1 MRIGVLSD
9 THIPDRAKTLPAP
22 VLEVLRDCATI
33 IHAGDFC
40 VPAVLEELR
49 CLAPVHAVYGN
60 MDSPELKMA
69 LLRRLVVEIGGAR
82 IGIVHGDSS
91 SFPARAVARRTFA
104 ADGVACVIYGHS
116 HLPERTWEGGVL
128 YLNPGSPTDPR
139 RATRCSFGILTIEGG
154 QIDAQLQYL

>member
-22 VLEVLRDCATI
+22 VLEVLRDCGMI

-40 VPAVLEELR
+40 VPAVLDELR
-49 CLAPVHAVYGN
+49 RLAPVHAVYGN
-60 MDSPELKMA
+60 MDAPELKMA
-69 LLRRLVVEIGGAR
+69 LPRRLVVEIEGAR

-91 SFPARAVARRTFA
+91 SFPARTVARRTFA

-139 RATRCSFGILTIEGG
+139 RAMRCSFGILTIEGG
-154 QIDAQLQYL
+154 RIDAELHHL